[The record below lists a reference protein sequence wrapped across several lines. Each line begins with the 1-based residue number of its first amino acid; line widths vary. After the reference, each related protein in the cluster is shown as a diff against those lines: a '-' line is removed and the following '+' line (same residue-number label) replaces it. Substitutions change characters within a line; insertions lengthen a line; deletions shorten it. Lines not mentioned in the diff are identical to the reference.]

1 MGKGLLFFCCSC
13 CILILTIVNLSVGPI
28 VSKTIGKSW
37 GTFYCEKLKDDKD
50 KKEDQYK
57 ATNQDFP
64 DEEDKN
70 YQSHIDACIR
80 KKAMYNMEYTAF
92 IFDIVIGFICSLIGL

>member
-13 CILILTIVNLSVGPI
+13 CILVLTIINLSVGPI
-28 VSKTIGKSW
+28 VSGTLGDDW
-37 GTFYCEKLKDDKD
+37 GLENCEKLKDDKD

-57 ATNQDFP
+57 AANQDFP

-70 YQSHIDACIR
+70 YQSQIDFSLELKECMIW
-80 KKAMYNMEYTAF
+80 N
-92 IFDIVIGFICSLIGL
+92 ILLLSLI